1 MRRQIFQS
9 RERATFADSTAENL
23 RGLPH
28 KEVINM
34 SIHPSLTISEKDKK
48 ARSVLK
54 RIERIRQMQEK
65 GTWKQGDAVYGLP
78 KIKSLRIKIKKEKVE
93 KEATTTEEGATAA
106 AATTGAKDAKAAT
119 SKAAPKAAA
128 AKAAP
133 KA

>member
-1 MRRQIFQS
+1 
-9 RERATFADSTAENL
+9 
-23 RGLPH
+23 
-28 KEVINM
+28 M

-65 GTWKQGDAVYGLP
+65 GNWKQGDSVYGLP

-93 KEATTTEEGATAA
+93 KAATTTEEGAAPAA
-106 AATTGAKDAKAAT
+106 AGAKDA
-119 SKAAPKAAA
+119 SKAASKAAAPKAA

>member
-1 MRRQIFQS
+1 
-9 RERATFADSTAENL
+9 
-23 RGLPH
+23 
-28 KEVINM
+28 M

-65 GTWKQGDAVYGLP
+65 GNWKQGDSVYGLP

-93 KEATTTEEGATAA
+93 KAATTTEGGAA
-106 AATTGAKDAKAAT
+106 APAAGAKDAKATA

-128 AKAAP
+128 KSAP
-133 KA
+133 KS